1 MNFFYAAVLARAET
15 HSARKYKLDNPSLIA
30 AYLLWVDTSVAMSE

>member
-1 MNFFYAAVLARAET
+1 MIMYEKAFIMNFCYAAVLARAET

-30 AYLLWVDTSVAMSE
+30 AYLL

>member
-1 MNFFYAAVLARAET
+1 MYEKAFVMFFFYPAVLACAET

-30 AYLLWVDTSVAMSE
+30 AYLL